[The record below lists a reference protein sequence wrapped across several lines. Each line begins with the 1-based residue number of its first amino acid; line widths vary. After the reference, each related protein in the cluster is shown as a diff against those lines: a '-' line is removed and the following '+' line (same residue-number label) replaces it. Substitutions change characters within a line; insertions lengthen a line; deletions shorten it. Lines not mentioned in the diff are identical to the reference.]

1 MLSLFECIINVTP
14 NKLKELLLPFT
25 KYVHFSFNEQFYLQK
40 DDIAM
45 GSPLGPVIAGI
56 FLVELERCLLP
67 ILSSYMTSWKRY
79 VDDTIAYVKKDA
91 IDHVLSILNS
101 FHGNISFT
109 YQQEINGK
117 ISFLD
122 ILILRNG
129 NIFETIAIIYPS
141 IIISTYTGN
150 HLHQM
155 HGNEAN

>member
-1 MLSLFECIINVTP
+1 MLSFFECIINVTP
-14 NKLKELLLPFT
+14 NKLKELLLPCT
-25 KYVHFSFNEQFYLQK
+25 KYVRFSFNEQFYLQK

-67 ILSSYMTSWKRY
+67 MLSSYMASWKRY

-109 YQQEINGK
+109 YEQEINGK

-122 ILILRNG
+122 TLILRNG
-129 NIFETIAIIYPS
+129 NIFETTVHR
-141 IIISTYTGN
+141 ISTHNNIY
-150 HLHQM
+150 LHWESFAR
-155 HGNEAN
+155 NAWK